1 MRVMFIWPRTREFP
15 VYERLVPTLTIPYLA
30 ALTPSHW
37 EISFADDNHG
47 EVDLDARPDLVAIS
61 VSTMS
66 AVRAYELADIFRA
79 RGVPVVLGG
88 WHVTLCPDDEEAAS
102 HADAVVVGEADDTWP
117 ALLADFERGRLKPR
131 YVSHNGADLAAYPRL
146 DRGLLRGRGYLTT
159 NLVQATRGC
168 PYRCSF
174 CSVSTVNP
182 KYRRRPVDDVVA
194 EVARLRGRA
203 VFFIDDN
210 LLINREYS
218 RRLFGAL
225 APLGKK
231 WIGEVSIDI
240 ADDPELLDLAAASGL
255 VGLLV
260 GFESIVPQ
268 SIGEM
273 NKERTNA
280 VARYKT
286 QIQALQRHGIGV
298 LGMFT
303 FGFDHDPPDVFDRT
317 LAFCDEADIFAASFG
332 ILTPFPGTPTF
343 QKLDAEGRIRSRD
356 WRRYDLQHLVYE
368 LPGWSPERLESAVR
382 DAEARFYGWRAFV
395 RRTAKLRRY
404 PRLLRPATLFL
415 YLVVSLQYAAT
426 FRRRRLGPATVR
438 P

>member
-1 MRVMFIWPRTREFP
+1 MDVLCLRSLARLLYRHRRGVAGLLGGRCAMRVMFIWPRTREFP

-66 AVRAYELADIFRA
+66 AVRAYELADVFRA

-131 YVSHNGADLAAYPRL
+131 YVSQNGTDLAAYPLL
-146 DRGLLRGRGYLTT
+146 DR
-159 NLVQATRGC
+159 
-168 PYRCSF
+168 
-174 CSVSTVNP
+174 
-182 KYRRRPVDDVVA
+182 VV
-194 EVARLRGRA
+194 
-203 VFFIDDN
+203 
-210 LLINREYS
+210 
-218 RRLFGAL
+218 
-225 APLGKK
+225 
-231 WIGEVSIDI
+231 
-240 ADDPELLDLAAASGL
+240 
-255 VGLLV
+255 V
-260 GFESIVPQ
+260 GFESSVPQ

-303 FGFDHDPPDVFDRT
+303 FGFDHDPPDVFERT
-317 LAFCDEADIFAASFG
+317 LAFCDEADMFAASFG

-382 DAEARFYGWRAFV
+382 DVEARFYGWRAFV

-426 FRRRRLGPATVR
+426 FP
-438 P
+438 